1 MTDNLKEIGRDA
13 YASIVAMVDALECD
27 YARLEELRDREE
39 LDDDE
44 REELA
49 ELKAAAGDCAERYDA
64 EYLIQEDALS
74 VEVRSGWT
82 PRGYTLTAEEFCILI
97 TTGGPA
103 VRIRGV
109 LDESFEPRR
118 AWLEVQDWGTPW
130 SQYFDASQETLLTYA
145 RCFYYGE

>member
-13 YASIVAMVDALECD
+13 YASIAAMVAALECD

-44 REELA
+44 REEFA
-49 ELKAAAGDCAERYDA
+49 ALKEAAGDRADRYDA
-64 EYLIQEDALS
+64 EYRIQEDALS

-82 PRGYTLTAEEFCILI
+82 ASGETLTAEEFCILI

-103 VRIRGV
+103 VRIRG
-109 LDESFEPRR
+109 EMNEYFEPRR
-118 AWLEVQDWGTPW
+118 AWLEVQNWGTPW